1 MVSQT
6 HKPCDLV
13 LFGTKGDLARRKLLP
28 SLYQLEKANLLD
40 EQTRIVGVARNEM
53 SQAEYVEMVREALQT
68 FMKEEVCE
76 ETWGRFSA
84 KLDYCKVDMANE
96 EEYNNLAQHLDQA
109 KRVMVNYFSTPPSIF
124 GAICRGLKAAGLIND
139 ETRVVLEKPIGHDL
153 ASSKVIN
160 DQVAA
165 FFKEEQTY
173 RIDHYLGKET
183 TLNLLALR
191 FANSLFANNWDHNC
205 IDHVQITVAEEVG
218 IEGRWGYFDDAG
230 QMRDMVQNHLL
241 QVLSL
246 VAMNPPVSLDA
257 SSVRD
262 EKVRVMKCLRPI
274 TKENV
279 KEKTVRGQYSAGV
292 IRGKSVPGYLEEDGA
307 NTESNT
313 ESFVALRVDIDNWR
327 WSGVPF
333 YLRTGKRM
341 PEKLT
346 EIVIH
351 FKNMPHNIFKESYGT
366 LPANVLTIRMQ
377 PREGV
382 EVKMLN
388 KVPGLDDHMVLQ
400 ETKLDLSFSEAFKEQ
415 RIADAYERL
424 LLEALLGNQ
433 SLFVRR
439 DEVEAAWSWVDGI
452 FKAWEQTLDKP
463 KAYPAGTWG
472 PEGSALL
479 LAKDGREWD

>member
-1 MVSQT
+1 MVSQSN
-6 HKPCDLV
+6 KPCDLV

-28 SLYQLEKANLLD
+28 SLFQLEKSGLLD
-40 EQTRIVGVARNEM
+40 PQTRIIGVARHEM
-53 SQAEYVEMVREALQT
+53 SQAEYVSLVEEALHT
-68 FMKEEVCE
+68 FMKEDVCKV
-76 ETWGRFSA
+76 TWQRFMA
-84 KLDYCKVDMANE
+84 KLDYCMIDMRNLDAYAALKDLVDQEN
-96 EEYNNLAQHLDQA
+96 
-109 KRVMVNYFSTPPSIF
+109 RVMVNYFSTPPSIF
-124 GAICRGLKAAGLIND
+124 GSICKGLNAAGLINN

-153 ASSKVIN
+153 ESSKVIN
-160 DQVAA
+160 DQVAE
-165 FFKEEQTY
+165 FFNEDQTY

-191 FANSLFANNWDHNC
+191 FANSLFASNWDHNC

-257 SSVRD
+257 NSVRD
-262 EKVRVMKCLRPI
+262 EKLRVMKCLRPI

-279 KEKTVRGQYSAGV
+279 AEKTVRGQYTAGV
-292 IRGKSVPGYLEEDGA
+292 IGGKAVPGYLEEEGA

-351 FKNMPHNIFKESYGT
+351 FKNMPHNIFKESFGT

-382 EVKMLN
+382 EFQMLN
-388 KVPGLDDHMVLQ
+388 KVPGLDDHMNLQ
-400 ETKLDLSFSEAFKEQ
+400 ETKLDLSFSEAFKDQ

-452 FKAWEQTLDKP
+452 FQAWEETNDKP
-463 KAYPAGTWG
+463 KPYPAGTWG
-472 PEGSALL
+472 PEASALL
-479 LAKDGREWD
+479 MAKDEREWD